1 MMRSVPG
8 DPERLGGYWLAGRLG
23 AGRHGVVYDA
33 YDDKGRRFAVRVP
46 RGPAPRLR
54 PVTHPHLAGVLE
66 VRPGYVVS
74 EFAAGPSLR
83 EALARRGPYAGEELI
98 ALATAVAS
106 ALACLH
112 AAGLVHGDLRPGK
125 VLLAD
130 GGPKVICPGGSGS
143 IGATRTYLA
152 PEAVTGRQADAPG
165 DVFAWGG
172 LVLFAAT
179 GEDPFRGDSLG
190 EVMHR
195 LLSCDPDLTV
205 LPPPLRDLVA
215 SALSKDPAARP
226 SAAALL
232 LPTDAQVPALPGPPT
247 LGEVAEDLYASLT
260 PAEQHR
266 LRDLLIDLAPGQN
279 SSASPPPRSSTSPAQ
294 PAANP
299 PANPRPQPS
308 AGLPAHFS
316 ASLPQDGHDRQGGSL
331 TGVHEDE
338 AVLARLLETGLLVR
352 PSVAV
357 PPVRTEVG
365 TLVAVTG
372 DRLAPAT
379 AALFHAWPRLRGWLD
394 RPREETR
401 SWARACL
408 PQPRARRRRL
418 PAVAL
423 VAAFALAISVVT
435 VARDTRRTM
444 QWLGETTSRVAPILA
459 PDPPPT
465 RR

>member
-1 MMRSVPG
+1 GSASIRCGASVCRAFVPVDSSVRAPLMFFFSSRRRHTRFSRDWSSDVCSSDLPRAPRGARGACGVSGGPAQPMGGRVRLNLLMMRSVPG

-23 AGRHGVVYDA
+23 AGRHGVGYDA

-54 PVTHPHLAGVLE
+54 PVTRPHLAGVLA
-66 VRPGYVVS
+66 VRPGYAVS

-83 EALARRGPYAGEELI
+83 QAPARRGPYAGEELI

-215 SALSKDPAARP
+215 S
-226 SAAALL
+226 
-232 LPTDAQVPALPGPPT
+232 
-247 LGEVAEDLYASLT
+247 
-260 PAEQHR
+260 
-266 LRDLLIDLAPGQN
+266 
-279 SSASPPPRSSTSPAQ
+279 
-294 PAANP
+294 
-299 PANPRPQPS
+299 
-308 AGLPAHFS
+308 
-316 ASLPQDGHDRQGGSL
+316 
-331 TGVHEDE
+331 
-338 AVLARLLETGLLVR
+338 
-352 PSVAV
+352 
-357 PPVRTEVG
+357 
-365 TLVAVTG
+365 
-372 DRLAPAT
+372 
-379 AALFHAWPRLRGWLD
+379 
-394 RPREETR
+394 
-401 SWARACL
+401 
-408 PQPRARRRRL
+408 
-418 PAVAL
+418 
-423 VAAFALAISVVT
+423 
-435 VARDTRRTM
+435 
-444 QWLGETTSRVAPILA
+444 
-459 PDPPPT
+459 
-465 RR
+465 